1 MFFTGITQAYLLW
14 LSITPNKN
22 LNPVF
27 DLLIICISAKSAPQ
41 ILSIKGD
48 CTFLSLN
55 ILIIGLCNSFA
66 SSLLEKFSFVIP
78 LPEIFLSKKL

>member
-27 DLLIICISAKSAPQ
+27 DLLINCISAKSAPQ

-48 CTFLSLN
+48 FLSLN